1 MMCMRY
7 FSTLKLSGQDDNL
20 VPFLKKKTRFTG
32 YKNHMNPSK
41 KADSQFFLF
50 SIVFSIHVF

>member
-7 FSTLKLSGQDDNL
+7 FSTLKLSGQDNNS
-20 VPFLKKKTRFTG
+20 VPLLKKKTRFTG

-41 KADSQFFLF
+41 KADSQFFFILNNF
-50 SIVFSIHVF
+50 